1 MLVDLARNDL
11 ARVCEAGS
19 VEVLD
24 FMQVE
29 RYSHVMHLVSTVVG
43 RLRRRTGRR
52 STRCVATF
60 PAGTLSGAPK
70 VRAMELIDEMET
82 TRRGAVRRD
91 GRLPGLRRRPGHG
104 HRHPHGGDPGRRGLR
119 AGRRRRG
126 RGLRPVAEYQE
137 SVNKSMAVLRAVAA
151 ASGLRTPST

>member
-11 ARVCEAGS
+11 ARVCEAGT

-43 RLRRRTGRR
+43 RLRTDRTAFDAL
-52 STRCVATF
+52 VATF

-82 TRRGAVRRD
+82 TRRGLYGGTVGYLDFAGDLDMAIAIRTAVIKD
-91 GRLPGLRRRPGHG
+91 GLAYVQA
-104 HRHPHGGDPGRRGLR
+104 GGGVVADSDPI
-119 AGRRRRG
+119 
-126 RGLRPVAEYQE
+126 AEHQE

-151 ASGLRTPST
+151 AATLRAAT